1 MHRAPEAVWDDPPVG
16 DRVAFVLGGGGK
28 LGAAEVGMLRA
39 LGEAGIAPDLVV
51 GTSIGAVN
59 GVAVAA
65 DPTPAGTEHLRAM
78 WTQVDESGIFGGS
91 FVGRL
96 RHLARTRTSIHSIEP
111 LRRLLERALPQRDFA
126 ELAVPFQCVAACIE
140 TSDAHWFDRGDL
152 LTAVLASCAVPGLL
166 PAVRIGDRHY
176 LDGGIV
182 ESIPVQR
189 ALDLGADEVY
199 VLQVGRIEQPLRP
212 PTRPHEVA
220 MVAFEIARRRSF
232 AAAMAALPDGVRVHV
247 LPTGGTGP
255 RFNDLRQLRY
265 RDFSDIDERI
275 DQAHDATAEY
285 LSDPDPARA
294 PGT

>member
-1 MHRAPEAVWDDPPVG
+1 VAG
-16 DRVAFVLGGGGK
+16 QAFVLGGGGR

-39 LGEAGIAPDLVV
+39 LADAGVRPDLVL

-59 GVAVAA
+59 GVAIAA
-65 DPTPAGTEHLRAM
+65 DPGADGVAHLRSL
-78 WTQVDESGIFGGS
+78 WTEVDHSGVFGGS
-91 FVGRL
+91 LVDRI
-96 RHLARTRTSIHSIEP
+96 RHLARTRTSLHSNEP
-111 LRRLLERALPQRDFA
+111 LRRLLERALDVRRFD

-140 TSDAHWFDRGDL
+140 TADAHWFADGDL
-152 LTAVLASCAVPGLL
+152 VPAVLASCAVPGLL

-182 ESIPVQR
+182 ESIPVRR
-189 ALDLGADEVY
+189 ALELGATEVF
-199 VLQVGRIEQPLRP
+199 VLQVGRIEQPLEP

-232 AAAMAALPDGVRVHV
+232 ASAMADLPDGVRVHV

-265 RDFSDIDERI
+265 RDFGGIDERI
-275 DQAHDATAEY
+275 DQAEQATAAY
-285 LSDPDPARA
+285 LRDAGLA
-294 PGT
+294 P